1 MFVSLPQNNFWA
13 LPINLKIHYMKKCL
27 TIVSVFMVFIS
38 AGNVATAQAVEEG
51 NVIIDAYYGFP
62 NLYST
67 TFRAA
72 YANSGSE
79 TDISIKGLGPLGG
92 RVEYML
98 ADKFGLGLDIGFN
111 NTKLTFTDAGTDSNG
126 NPTTY
131 DYDYSTAKFGA
142 MITMNYHFLDNDNL
156 DLYGQFGI
164 GYGNRNFKFSSTD
177 PNYTE
182 LSVES
187 LIPVASRLGVGMR
200 YFFTDN
206 VGVNLNLGF
215 GQGGLANAGVSFK
228 F

>member
-1 MFVSLPQNNFWA
+1 
-13 LPINLKIHYMKKCL
+13 MKKCL
-27 TIVSVFMVFIS
+27 TIVSAFMLFMS

-51 NVIIDAYYGFP
+51 NVIVDAYYGFP

-72 YANSGSE
+72 YANSGTE
-79 TDISIKGLGPLGG
+79 TDVSIKGMGPLGG

-111 NTKLTFTDAGTDSNG
+111 NTKLTFKDQVQEYNSSTGTYQ
-126 NPTTY
+126 TKVY
-131 DYDYSTAKFGA
+131 DYNYTTAKFGA

-156 DLYGQFGI
+156 DLYGQLGI
-164 GYGNRNFKFSSTD
+164 GYGRRTYKFSSTD
-177 PNYTE
+177 PNY
-182 LSVES
+182 SNES
-187 LIPVASRLGVGMR
+187 IKGLIPIASRLGVGMR